1 MSLNEITLAPFITIS
16 FIILVKR
23 SFIILDSDVVFR
35 ILEIKTDNNEV
46 YIFFSSLESDE
57 LTKSSNILVFE
68 LVLVTNSF
76 IK

>member
-1 MSLNEITLAPFITIS
+1 MT
-16 FIILVKR
+16 
-23 SFIILDSDVVFR
+23 LDSVVVLN

-68 LVLVTNSF
+68 LVLVANSF